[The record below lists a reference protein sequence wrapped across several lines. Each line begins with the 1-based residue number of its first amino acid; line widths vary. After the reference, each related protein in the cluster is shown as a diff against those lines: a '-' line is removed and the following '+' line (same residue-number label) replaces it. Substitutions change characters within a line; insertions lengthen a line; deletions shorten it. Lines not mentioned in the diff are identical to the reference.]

1 MRMLQPRRGRDLP
14 PEALRVDLE
23 GGGEAEELEG
33 DRAIVLE
40 IAGEI
45 DRAHPS
51 PAKLALE
58 AIGPDE
64 GVET

>member
-1 MRMLQPRRGRDLP
+1 MRVLQPRRGRDLP
-14 PEALRVDLE
+14 PKPLRVDLE
-23 GGGEAEELEG
+23 GGGGGEELEG

-51 PAKLALE
+51 LAKLALE

-64 GVET
+64 GVQT